1 MNSPLYAPFP
11 GIYAVIRVDPVA
23 MVQHLDRD
31 AILAAESLNPKSY
44 LVYINTILALPFP
57 NKPWY
62 LFSLMPVAP
71 SSPQRDDEQR
81 ITPEMCTPIF
91 PNAARPAGREP
102 LRTTPIFPYTNC
114 YHCTDACID
123 VRVLA
128 RPEGFIEEEATKLPA
143 DQRAILG
150 RNFAQDRADTYTNW
164 CSGGLDVRG
173 GFGDATP
180 SDVHVGRTGEDM
192 DVGRL
197 VDADVI
203 EDGDG
208 TASLYSHL
216 TLSSTAPSDDPVDTM
231 INMGMFGDPTAN
243 VEVLPLV
250 HLWMNLGEN
259 LKQEE
264 ITDPIHL
271 YEERDA
277 IVR

>member
-1 MNSPLYAPFP
+1 MLW
-11 GIYAVIRVDPVA
+11 
-23 MVQHLDRD
+23 Q
-31 AILAAESLNPKSY
+31 
-44 LVYINTILALPFP
+44 ILALPFP

-62 LFSLMPVAP
+62 LFSIMPVAP
-71 SSPQRDDEQR
+71 SPPQRDDEQG
-81 ITPEMCTPIF
+81 ITPDMCTPIF

-102 LRTTPIFPYTNC
+102 LQTTPMFPYANC

-150 RNFAQDRADTYTNW
+150 RNLAQDRANMYTNR
-164 CSGGLDVRG
+164 GLDGG
-173 GFGDATP
+173 GFDDAAS
-180 SDVHVGRTGEDM
+180 SDVHVWRTGEDM
-192 DVGRL
+192 DVERL

-203 EDGDG
+203 EDHDG

-216 TLSSTAPSDDPVDTM
+216 TLSSTAPSDDPVDTL
-231 INMGMFGDPTAN
+231 INMGMFGDPGVN

-264 ITDPIHL
+264 IADPVHL